1 MTKWTLGII
10 GGSGLYEIDG
20 LEGKREERVQTVWGE
35 PSDMLVR
42 GRIGPVDLVFCLV
55 MVEATV

>member
-20 LEGKREERVQTVWGE
+20 LEDKREERVQTVWGE
-35 PSDMLVR
+35 PSDALVR
-42 GRIGPVDLVFCLV
+42 GGQLLASQGQR
-55 MVEATV
+55 